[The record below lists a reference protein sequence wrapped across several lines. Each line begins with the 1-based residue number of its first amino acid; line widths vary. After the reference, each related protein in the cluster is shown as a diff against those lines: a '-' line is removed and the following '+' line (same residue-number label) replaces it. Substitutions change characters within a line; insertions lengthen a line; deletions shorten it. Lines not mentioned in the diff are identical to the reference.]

1 MSKKS
6 ASVKQT
12 KVLQAAISTLPAW
25 GWGLGAVMLVAL
37 FFTYY
42 QMVQVQQRLVIGNH
56 ELADMRK
63 AVTTAQAARVEMVKE
78 VSSLKESLT
87 TAQAARVEM
96 VKEVS
101 SLKENLTTAQAA
113 RVEMV
118 KEVSSLK
125 ENLTTA
131 QAARVEMVKEDSS
144 LKENLTVA
152 KTRLSRLEGELKD
165 AIGKLELALAESKK
179 HKIAAEKQQILVQKY
194 EEEAK
199 RAATQPAQ

>member
-63 AVTTAQAARVEMVKE
+63 AVTTARN
-78 VSSLKESLT
+78 
-87 TAQAARVEM
+87 ARVEM

-101 SLKENLTTAQAA
+101 SLKENLT
-113 RVEMV
+113 
-118 KEVSSLK
+118 L
-125 ENLTTA
+125 
-131 QAARVEMVKEDSS
+131 
-144 LKENLTVA
+144 A

-165 AIGKLELALAESKK
+165 ATGKLELVLAESKK
-179 HKIAAEKQQILVQKY
+179 HKMAAEKQKILIQKY

>member
-96 VKEVS
+96 VKE
-101 SLKENLTTAQAA
+101 
-113 RVEMV
+113 
-118 KEVSSLK
+118 
-125 ENLTTA
+125 
-131 QAARVEMVKEDSS
+131 DSS